1 MNSQEDRW
9 GSLYLSLS
17 LSPLR
22 PRGRSHRK
30 LPTAQ
35 MNLSAGSQVGGEQE
49 KDTESQEPAEGD
61 GIDEQVPDFS
71 GSPKV
76 RTCCASLL
84 PLHTQPI
91 LIDQVD
97 LPSPTRS
104 PANAG
109 EVQCRHLSE
118 HGQDESI
125 VASKVA
131 ATLWLILTFA
141 AGTTS
146 RKLQMNLLRS
156 PANAREMPCGS
167 PLSARAVRLDFLHAR

>member
-1 MNSQEDRW
+1 M
-9 GSLYLSLS
+9 
-17 LSPLR
+17 
-22 PRGRSHRK
+22 
-30 LPTAQ
+30 
-35 MNLSAGSQVGGEQE
+35 
-49 KDTESQEPAEGD
+49 
-61 GIDEQVPDFS
+61 
-71 GSPKV
+71 V

-84 PLHTQPI
+84 PAHAQQN

-125 VASKVA
+125 FASKVA

-146 RKLQMNLLRS
+146 RKASNEFIEIACECKRDAMRLPSL
-156 PANAREMPCGS
+156 CKGS
-167 PLSARAVRLDFLHAR
+167 AA